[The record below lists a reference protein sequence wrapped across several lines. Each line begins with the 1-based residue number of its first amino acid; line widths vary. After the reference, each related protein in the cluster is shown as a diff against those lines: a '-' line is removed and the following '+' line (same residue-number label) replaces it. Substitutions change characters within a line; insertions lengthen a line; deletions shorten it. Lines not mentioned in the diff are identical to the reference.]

1 MNTNFFQGTKIMRF
15 FVPNKF
21 FGKKNALSSE
31 NNCFWQILGKKIIQ
45 NLSAYAP
52 LRPLIS
58 SEKNAK
64 SSTVVQLETSYSNVC
79 TAAGICDVR
88 TLGLRL
94 LCCKEWACFVKMP
107 FFVHFFSKKN
117 VFCCI
122 FKNNSLNL
130 SSNY

>member
-31 NNCFWQILGKKIIQ
+31 NNCFWQILGKKIMQ

-58 SEKNAK
+58 SKKMQNLLL
-64 SSTVVQLETSYSNVC
+64 SCSWRRRILTSV
-79 TAAGICDVR
+79 
-88 TLGLRL
+88 LRQ
-94 LCCKEWACFVKMP
+94 AFAT
-107 FFVHFFSKKN
+107 
-117 VFCCI
+117 
-122 FKNNSLNL
+122 
-130 SSNY
+130 